1 MALHSP
7 GSGLLPRKTPP
18 LFSARSDNDVVPLLV
33 PRQDSAC
40 VMRLFR
46 GKLISFC
53 LQNPAPVFGEGEE
66 KGGEL
71 RRRVAASAR
80 VTRPAVRNKW
90 IRIYLSRF
98 PMEK

>member
-1 MALHSP
+1 M
-7 GSGLLPRKTPP
+7 
-18 LFSARSDNDVVPLLV
+18 
-33 PRQDSAC
+33 
-40 VMRLFR
+40 MRLFR
-46 GKLISFC
+46 RGLIF
-53 LQNPAPVFGEGEE
+53 LLPAEPSPVFGEGEE